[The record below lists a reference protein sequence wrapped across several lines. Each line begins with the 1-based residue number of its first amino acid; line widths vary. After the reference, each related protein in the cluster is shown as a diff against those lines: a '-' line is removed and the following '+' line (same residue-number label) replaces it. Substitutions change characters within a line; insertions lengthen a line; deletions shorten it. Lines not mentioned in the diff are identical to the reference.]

1 MISFVLTLNR
11 LFVAIVK
18 SWEREHFRGT
28 LILAMFVLMSGTA
41 FYVVIEDWSLVDAF
55 YFSAATAAT
64 VGYGDLAPVTNAGK
78 MFSVAYMFVSIG
90 VFVALFG
97 QIARTLIVDLEQH
110 GKRPPRS
117 GEDVSE

>member
-1 MISFVLTLNR
+1 MISFGLTLNR
-11 LFVAIVK
+11 LLVAISK
-18 SWEREHFRGT
+18 SWEQEHFRVT
-28 LILAMFVLMSGTA
+28 LILAMFVLMSGTS
-41 FYVVIEDWSLVDAF
+41 FYVVIEDWSFVDAL
-55 YFSAATAAT
+55 YFSAVTAAT

-110 GKRPPRS
+110 GKRSPRS
-117 GEDVSE
+117 GANDSE